1 MAGKLSDIEAL
12 APDGECVCNYPG
24 GCICPD
30 AERALR
36 AIQRGDY
43 ELTDAARE
51 WCLAEIDKVEGYA
64 RAQYEDVADR
74 HVAGGV
80 LDAWTDYCRDK
91 GLL

>member
-36 AIQRGDY
+36 AIQRI
-43 ELTDAARE
+43 ECATDAGHYLWRIPPA
-51 WCLAEIDKVEGYA
+51 LQSSGAANG
-64 RAQYEDVADR
+64 
-74 HVAGGV
+74 
-80 LDAWTDYCRDK
+80 
-91 GLL
+91 